1 MVYYEKASNFKKFTW
16 LLQTEAFAREA
27 DSECKDLDSNI
38 QCFDS
43 NLTLNK
49 TKQSLLKLAS
59 AIFLKL
65 KIHQV

>member
-49 TKQSLLKLAS
+49 TKK
-59 AIFLKL
+59 
-65 KIHQV
+65 VY